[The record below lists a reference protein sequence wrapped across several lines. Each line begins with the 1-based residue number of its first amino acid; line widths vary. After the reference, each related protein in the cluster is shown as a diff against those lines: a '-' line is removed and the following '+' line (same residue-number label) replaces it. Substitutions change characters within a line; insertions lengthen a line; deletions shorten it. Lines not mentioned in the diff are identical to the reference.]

1 MHRTTRALPFRL
13 ISPKASAVSGSLC
26 RRNLKVKGLML
37 YVSKGYHTVLELL
50 DGVML
55 PGHSALTASKVD
67 RDVGDKWSFLCYDC
81 LEQGRLELLS

>member
-1 MHRTTRALPFRL
+1 
-13 ISPKASAVSGSLC
+13 
-26 RRNLKVKGLML
+26 ML